1 MKPEQAWRAALE
13 QLQMEMP
20 KATFDTW
27 VRDTDFVSFEDGVFV
42 IGAANEYAREW
53 LEGRLSSTATRL
65 LTGLM
70 NQSVDVRF
78 IVSKPDMSAEE
89 GSHAEQGESQTAEE
103 DKNLKIQLVHASLRD
118 EFVHPNRVIVIP
130 GYFQRW
136 LPYLGP
142 TLAWIV
148 VAFRQA
154 MFMATH
160 REARTDVDFEI
171 SPVSVA
177 RWAGISRTTLW
188 RKLDDWMLG
197 WFIERTDREKNTF
210 RFVASMPL
218 TPGDAESLYEWLLA
232 AGIREDPLAALT
244 KSLTVEKGFLFPNP
258 MPYPRK
264 EHLNMKPTP

>member
-27 VRDTDFVSFEDGVFV
+27 VRDTSFICFDDGVFT
-42 IGAANEYAREW
+42 IGAANEYTRQW

-65 LTGLM
+65 LIGLM
-70 NQSVDVRF
+70 NQSVEVRF
-78 IVSKPDMSAEE
+78 IVSKPDMSEE
-89 GSHAEQGESQTAEE
+89 EAPLDEQGVSQTAEVE
-103 DKNLKIQLVHASLRD
+103 KNLKIQLVHASLRD

-171 SPVSVA
+171 SPASVA
-177 RWAGISRTTLW
+177 RAGPG
-188 RKLDDWMLG
+188 LDGPHYGENWMIGCSAGLSSVP
-197 WFIERTDREKNTF
+197 IEKRIHSVLSHLCR
-210 RFVASMPL
+210 SHL
-218 TPGDAESLYEWLLA
+218 GDAESLYEWLLA
-232 AGIREDPLAALT
+232 AGIRSDPIDVLA
-244 KSLTVEKGFLFPNP
+244 KSLAVEKGFIFQTRCHIPA
-258 MPYPRK
+258 K
-264 EHLNMKPTP
+264 ST